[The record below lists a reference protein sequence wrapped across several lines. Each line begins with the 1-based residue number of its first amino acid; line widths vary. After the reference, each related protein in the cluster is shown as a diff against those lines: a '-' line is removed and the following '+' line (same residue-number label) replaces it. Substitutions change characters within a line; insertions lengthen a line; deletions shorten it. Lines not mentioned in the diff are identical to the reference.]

1 MAPRL
6 LAGLALLAV
15 TGAVQAEPPAPPR
28 TGDEILNRYL
38 SALEAQRA
46 RLRDVT
52 MEVDIDAEIPSLN
65 KTGRLTAL
73 RRISKV
79 GQVTYQV
86 VSFMGDN
93 MIKKDVI
100 ARYISAEV
108 KSSTNGEAD
117 SLAINAEN
125 YKFRYRGMYGDG
137 DWRLHLFEVKPRK
150 KRPGLFE
157 GWVWVEDKTA
167 LPVRESGRF
176 VKTPSVFL
184 KRIEFIRDYRIRD
197 GVAFPARIES
207 QILTRVV
214 GTAKISIAFTGVSFD
229 NSGGAQ
235 RTETAALVR

>member
-1 MAPRL
+1 MAPRF
-6 LAGLALLAV
+6 LAGLVLLAA
-15 TGAVQAEPPAPPR
+15 TAVVKAEPPASPR
-28 TGDEILNRYL
+28 TGDEILKRYL
-38 SALEAQRA
+38 SALETQREL
-46 RLRDVT
+46 LRNVT
-52 MEVDIDAEIPSLN
+52 MQVDIDAQIPSLS
-65 KTGRLTAL
+65 KSGRLTAL

-108 KSSTNGEAD
+108 KSSTNGEAE

-125 YKFRYRGMYGDG
+125 YKFRYRGAYGEG

-176 VKTPSVFL
+176 VKSPSVFL
-184 KRIEFIRDYRIRD
+184 KRIEFLRDYRIRD
-197 GVAFPARIES
+197 GVAFPVRIES
-207 QILTRVV
+207 EILTRLV

-229 NSGGAQ
+229 GIQAA
-235 RTETAALVR
+235 RTETAGLLD

>member
-1 MAPRL
+1 MAPRF
-6 LAGLALLAV
+6 LAGLVLLA
-15 TGAVQAEPPAPPR
+15 AVAVAKAEPPASPR
-28 TGDEILNRYL
+28 TGDEILKRYL
-38 SALEAQRA
+38 SALETQREL
-46 RLRDVT
+46 LRNVT
-52 MEVDIDAEIPSLN
+52 MQVDIDAQIPSLG
-65 KTGRLTAL
+65 KSGHLTAL

-108 KSSTNGEAD
+108 KSSTNGEAE

-125 YKFRYRGMYGDG
+125 YKFRYRGAYGEG

-176 VKTPSVFL
+176 VKSPSVFL
-184 KRIEFIRDYRIRD
+184 RRIEFLRDYRIRD
-197 GVAFPARIES
+197 GVAYPVRIES
-207 QILTRVV
+207 EIQTRLV
-214 GTAKISIAFTGVSFD
+214 GTAKISITFTGVSFD
-229 NSGGAQ
+229 GAQ
-235 RTETAALVR
+235 AARTETAGLLH